1 MEHSDST
8 ADFALYPN
16 LNKGKPVVNLV
27 LMRTTPNPDRL
38 VAVAARRCYSSRSA
52 DVIEDKISEAEI
64 ARLLDFLRQRNHLS
78 PFEHADF
85 SFSVDGISRAL
96 SHQLVRHRIASYSQE
111 SQRYV
116 NYMKV
121 DTLPFVTPPS
131 IAAKPEALETYN
143 KAIEQTLAAYRA
155 MVEAGVP
162 PEDARYIFPNAIET
176 KLVFTMNARSLFNF
190 FEQRCCIK
198 AQWEIRALAM
208 AMLKEVRK
216 VAPNIF
222 KNAGAPCQYAS
233 NPYCR
238 ENDPKCVMFKA
249 MKERLYEN
257 EQTRGTEEINR

>member
-1 MEHSDST
+1 
-8 ADFALYPN
+8 
-16 LNKGKPVVNLV
+16 
-27 LMRTTPNPDRL
+27 MRTTPDPDRL
-38 VAVAARRCYSSRSA
+38 VAIAARRCYSSRSA
-52 DVIEDKISEAEI
+52 DEIDDSLTDAEVV
-64 ARLLDFLRQRNHLS
+64 RLLDFLRQRNHLS

-121 DTLPFVTPPS
+121 DHLPFIVPPG
-131 IAAKPEALETYN
+131 IAKNKKANEIFN
-143 KAIEQTLAAYRA
+143 KAVTQTLEAYREMLA
-155 MVEAGVP
+155 FDIP

-176 KLVFTMNARSLFNF
+176 KFVFTLNARSLFNF

-208 AMLKEVRK
+208 AMLKEVRL

-222 KNAGAPCQYAS
+222 KNAGAPCQYIK

-238 ENDPKCVMFKA
+238 ENDPKCKMYLA
-249 MKERLYEN
+249 MKERLGN
-257 EQTRGTEEINR
+257 ESKQNDESAKSDR

>member
-1 MEHSDST
+1 M
-8 ADFALYPN
+8 
-16 LNKGKPVVNLV
+16 KLV
-27 LMRTTPNPDRL
+27 LMRTTPEPDRL
-38 VAVAARRCYSSRSA
+38 VAIAARRCYSSRSA
-52 DVIEDKISEAEI
+52 DDIDEQLSNQEVE
-64 ARLLDFLRQRNHLS
+64 RLLDFLRQRNHLS

-121 DTLPFVTPPS
+121 ETLPFITPPK
-131 IAAKPEALETYN
+131 IAASEAALQIYN
-143 KAIEQTLAAYRA
+143 QALEQTLAAYRS
-155 MVEAGVP
+155 MVEVGIA

-176 KLVFTMNARSLFNF
+176 KFVFTMNARSLFNF
-190 FEQRCCIK
+190 FEQRCCLK

-208 AMLKEVRK
+208 AMLTEVRK

-222 KNAGAPCQYAS
+222 KNAGAPCQYIQ

-238 ENDPKCVMFKA
+238 ENDPKCPMYKILRE
-249 MKERLYEN
+249 KKN
-257 EQTRGTEEINR
+257 DTDTTRGTAQSNQ

>member
-1 MEHSDST
+1 M
-8 ADFALYPN
+8 
-16 LNKGKPVVNLV
+16 KLV
-27 LMRTTPNPDRL
+27 LMRTTPEPDRL
-38 VAVAARRCYSSRSA
+38 VAIAARRCYSSRSA
-52 DVIEDKISEAEI
+52 DDIDEQLSDQEVE
-64 ARLLDFLRQRNHLS
+64 RLLDFLRQRNHLS

-121 DTLPFVTPPS
+121 ETLPFITPPK
-131 IAAKPEALETYN
+131 IAASAAALQIYN
-143 KAIEQTLAAYRA
+143 QALEQTLAAYRS
-155 MVEAGVP
+155 MVEAGIA

-176 KLVFTMNARSLFNF
+176 KFVFTMNARSLFNF
-190 FEQRCCIK
+190 FEQRCCLK

-208 AMLKEVRK
+208 AMLTEVRK

-222 KNAGAPCQYAS
+222 KNAGAPCQYIQ

-238 ENDPKCVMFKA
+238 ENDPKCPMYKLLGE
-249 MKERLYEN
+249 KKN
-257 EQTRGTEEINR
+257 DTDTTRGTAQSNQ